1 MGALVSLARR
11 VNTFARD
18 TRTQHETSLEGGT
31 ITVLPGDPMLA
42 GAIADLV
49 GAPVAERPGADLVV
63 IPLGPHDDARAAA
76 REVAARARQHRRS
89 LVAVIGP
96 VAARAR
102 REAELLAEPDVTI
115 GDLAFATGVGSP
127 DEARPIIDGIIRA
140 LGVHKVPAAR
150 RYPLLREPVRRSI
163 VSAAARE
170 SAVAG
175 ALNWFPGASAAQVA
189 MVVRTGSAEGHQ
201 LDARR
206 VPEIAAAVGSGL
218 ALAAVARGASR
229 VIPGPRWMVRGAVA
243 WASTVALAAATQRIS
258 HQMGE
263 DHLPAD
269 PRGALQ
275 SLLARA
281 RRRRKEKN

>member
-63 IPLGPHDDARAAA
+63 IPLGPHDDSRAAA
-76 REVAARARQHRRS
+76 REVAARARQDRRS

-96 VAARAR
+96 VSARAR

-115 GDLAFATGVGSP
+115 GDLAFAAGVGSL
-127 DEARPIIDGIIRA
+127 DEARPIIDGIIRV
-140 LGVHKVPAAR
+140 LGAHKVPAAR
-150 RYPLLREPVRRSI
+150 RYPLLREPVRRSV